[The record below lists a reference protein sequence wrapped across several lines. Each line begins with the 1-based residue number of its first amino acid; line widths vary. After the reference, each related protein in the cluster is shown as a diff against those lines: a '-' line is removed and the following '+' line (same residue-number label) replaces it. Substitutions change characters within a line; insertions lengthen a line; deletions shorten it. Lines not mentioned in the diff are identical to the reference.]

1 MHPLLRTCGAG
12 LLASA
17 ALVLAARDGRA
28 QAAQAVATPRPLV
41 PLHAD
46 YPEQATGEATVV
58 LVLTVGI
65 DGAVRSARIVAGD
78 EPFASAAL
86 RAASRFRFEPAK
98 KDGKP
103 IAVTFRVAIRFTAP
117 SGPPSTR
124 ASVDTAAPPAS
135 AVHRASSSAA
145 PLEVT
150 VHGTPPPP
158 AVHSMSRADV
168 DLLPGAFGDPFRALE
183 ALPGVAPLVS
193 GLPYFFVRGAPPGNV
208 GYFIDGIHIPLLFHV
223 AAGPSVIHPGLVDRV
238 DLYPGG
244 YPAAVGDFV
253 GGVVAAETRPPRP
266 EWHGEGTL
274 RLVDAGAQLEGP
286 IPGVNGS
293 FFAAA
298 RYSYTAAVLSLV
310 SPSVSLGYWDYQL
323 RADAHPNARDEFG
336 VFAFGAFDHL
346 GSSFGGAPAVWD
358 STFHRIDLRY
368 DRHSSAPEDRLRE
381 AVTLGYDA
389 STLALGHAHD
399 YVLASRTEITKRVT
413 DTVLVRAGASAELRV
428 YDSVFGA
435 IPKVAPPS
443 ASYLALTDD
452 IVSVSGSA
460 FTPHTA
466 FQTSLHVDTVG
477 KLSRSLE
484 VVPGMRVELYESRGR
499 TRVAA
504 DPRFSGRLAV
514 TSDVHVVVA
523 VGLASQPPSFL
534 IPIPG
539 IEPTLDGGLQR
550 SLQTSAGVEVNLPY
564 AIQATA
570 TVYSTLFF
578 GVTDPLN
585 QFIGLDYAVAYGT
598 GTAYYRA
605 NPSSIGLELSAK
617 RRLTRRLGGFVSY
630 TLSRTSMERSPLG
643 LPTQFDHA
651 HVLNVAVMY
660 DFGAG
665 FRGGLREFFASG
677 TPAWT
682 FASFATEGPRQDGRL
697 PPFFRLDARLE
708 KRWSFGAQKH
718 VTAVLEVQNA
728 LFAKEEVQAVSCPA
742 GGCAIGPLTIPSLG
756 VEAGF

>member
-1 MHPLLRTCGAG
+1 MHPLLRSSAAG
-12 LLASA
+12 VLLSA

-28 QAAQAVATPRPLV
+28 QAAQAITTPRPLA

-46 YPEQATGEATVV
+46 YPEGATGDATVV

-65 DGAVRSARIVAGD
+65 DGAVRSARVVAGD

-86 RAASRFRFEPAK
+86 LAATRFRFEPAR
-98 KDGKP
+98 KDGQP
-103 IAVTFRVAIRFTAP
+103 IAVTFRAAIRFTAP
-117 SGPPSTR
+117 SATPSVSAPAETSAPGASPVPR
-124 ASVDTAAPPAS
+124 AP
-135 AVHRASSSAA
+135 SSPA

-150 VHGTPPPP
+150 VHGTPSPP
-158 AVHSMSRADV
+158 AVRSLSRADV

-208 GYFIDGIHIPLLFHV
+208 GYFIDGIRIPLLFHIG
-223 AAGPSVIHPGLVDRV
+223 AGPSVIHPGLVERV

-244 YPAAVGDFV
+244 YPAAQGDFV
-253 GGVVAAETRPPRP
+253 GGIVAAETRPPRP

-274 RLVDAGAQLEGP
+274 RLVDASAQLEGP

-298 RYSYTAAVLSLV
+298 RYSYTAAVLSLI

-346 GSSFGGAPAVWD
+346 GSNTGGGAALWD
-358 STFHRIDLRY
+358 SNFHRVDLRY

-389 STLALGHAHD
+389 STLAVGHTHD
-399 YVLASRTEITKRVT
+399 YVLASRTEITRRVT
-413 DTVLVRAGASAELRV
+413 DTVLLRAGASAELRV
-428 YDSVFGA
+428 YESAFAV
-435 IPKVAPPS
+435 IPIGIPPS
-443 ASYLALTDD
+443 TSFGLGLTESVVAGLRQALA
-452 IVSVSGSA
+452 
-460 FTPHTA
+460 PHTA
-466 FQTSLHVDTVG
+466 LQASLHVDTVG
-477 KLSRSLE
+477 KLTRSLE

-504 DPRFSGRLAV
+504 DPRFSGRLTV
-514 TSDVHVVVA
+514 TPDLHVVVA
-523 VGLASQPPSFL
+523 VGLASQSPSFL

-539 IEPTLDGGLQR
+539 MEPLLVGPLQR
-550 SLQTSAGVEVNLPY
+550 SLQTSAGVEIELPY

-570 TVYSTLFF
+570 SVYSTLFF
-578 GVTDPLN
+578 KVTDPLG
-585 QFIGLDYAVAYGT
+585 QFVDVDTAVAYG
-598 GTAYYRA
+598 ANSYRV
-605 NPSSIGLELSAK
+605 NPSSIGLEISAK
-617 RRLTRRLGGFVSY
+617 RRLTRRLGGMVSY
-630 TLSRTSMERSPLG
+630 TLSRTTMDRSPLG
-643 LPTQFDHA
+643 LPTLFDHA
-651 HVLNVAVMY
+651 HVLNVAMMY
-660 DFGAG
+660 DFGRG
-665 FRGGLREFFASG
+665 FRGGLREFFSSG

-682 FASFATEGPRQDGRL
+682 YPSFANEGPRQAGRL

-708 KRWSFGAQKH
+708 KRWSFGEQKH

-728 LFAKEEVQAVSCPA
+728 LFAKEEIEAVSCRVS
-742 GGCAIGPLTIPSLG
+742 GCTIGPLTIPSLG